1 MVSFFFF
8 KYLDKIDGITIQIAR
23 SSYMFS
29 LLEGNT
35 SLLITREGNSL
46 CIIGM
51 SGVPR
56 HFFIRF
62 IRHFFY
68 TLCIIF
74 LSFSGKNKCKG
85 PFTGIIGSTWSFF
98 FLSIIYCIFFLRRS
112 VWRWSSRRTTCLT
125 KSTPAPQRRRWLP
138 LFFVSLLL
146 SLFFPNDNQR
156 NMFFLNMLSTNF
168 YVQKL
173 ITI

>member
-1 MVSFFFF
+1 MGDTGLLMVSFFFF

-68 TLCIIF
+68 TLCYYF
-74 LSFSGKNKCKG
+74 
-85 PFTGIIGSTWSFF
+85 PFFQWQKQMQGTVYRHYWQHLIV
-98 FLSIIYCIFFLRRS
+98 LSIIYCIFFLRRS

-125 KSTPAPQRRRWLP
+125 KSTPVPQRHRWLP
-138 LFFVSLLL
+138 SY
-146 SLFFPNDNQR
+146 SLFLFS
-156 NMFFLNMLSTNF
+156 FLFSSPT
-168 YVQKL
+168 
-173 ITI
+173 ITSVICSS